1 MADLTPTAGMREEA
15 QRYRDWKAE
24 GRRGGTAVAA
34 RRATQILSGD
44 PLSEPTVITM
54 AAWFARHEVDKQGQG
69 FSPGEDGYPSPGRVA
84 WAAWGGDPGQ
94 RWATAKADTIKAE
107 QEAARMST
115 IETTEAR
122 PYPNEHAARLV
133 SPDGFDRFR
142 RETGAGGEGVDF
154 IYGIKTGEPVVLQAV
169 RFDASRF
176 TAAEAR
182 SWLAEHDYRA
192 ILFEEATGEKAEDGD
207 AVKRDLTGDMTAAQA
222 LLYEALTDVA
232 EEVGEFS
239 QAGAHYMPES
249 PFADKGMVC
258 SNCAFYEGPAAC
270 EIVEGQI
277 APGALCK
284 FWIIPNSLL
293 SPDAQ
298 STAAAPAE
306 APPAE
311 APPAEPAP
319 ASAPRAAAA
328 AQVRTL
334 TGSALRSRL
343 KDGLVQTR
351 ELMAAAPVA
360 DGDLLRFDFSS
371 EQPVDRWFG
380 REVLSHAPGAADL
393 SRLNNGA
400 PFLWNHDRDMVLGR
414 VMSAAIGDNRR
425 GNVTTKWS
433 RNAAAQEKRQDVED
447 GILGKVSFAY
457 EIREAVDMGSD
468 GILITKWQPLEVS
481 LVSIPA
487 DDSVGLK
494 SHGSTRETTTDQIP
508 IVASS
513 VSPQSPATP
522 AIPAMTQETATVTE
536 DATRSAAVAE
546 RERITSINAM
556 CKAHGMPE
564 SLADELISGNRSV
577 ADAQAVVLEKLGK
590 RSRDLQP
597 GGLHVESGALL
608 GMGSSELQR
617 YSVVKLLRTLAD
629 PSNAAYREAAAFE
642 LECSRAAEEKE
653 GRSANGALIPFD
665 WMVAKRDQ
673 TVGSFGKGGAL
684 VGTEL
689 LAGSF
694 IDLLRNQSALMQS
707 GITTLTGLTG
717 NVDIPRKTAASQ
729 HYWVGE
735 DVDVTNSD
743 ATFGLISSTPK
754 TIGVRVPV
762 SRRAL
767 IQTTPDIDTLIRSD
781 MAESLALGVD
791 ASGLYGTGSS
801 GQPLGLASVTGI
813 GSVTLGGGASQ
824 VYPSN
829 LGSGTHDSGDWND
842 YIDLQ
847 AACMAANVN
856 TATSRY
862 IMNAITMAGG
872 MKTLR
877 ASAAGS
883 DYIVSDAGTIGRYP
897 VLMSNQVQ
905 TNDVFF
911 GEFSD
916 LIMAT
921 WSGLDIVVDPY
932 TQSAKGQVIYTVMQ
946 DIDWV
951 CRRAQS
957 FALGS

>member
-24 GRRGGTAVAA
+24 GRSGGTAVAA

-44 PLSEPTVITM
+44 SLSEDTVITM
-54 AAWFARHEVDKQGQG
+54 AAWFARHEVDKRGQG
-69 FSPGEDGYPSPGRVA
+69 FSPGEEGYPSPGRVA

-94 RWATAKADTIKAE
+94 TWATARADTIKAA
-107 QEAARMST
+107 QEAARTAAM
-115 IETTEAR
+115 ETTDER

-154 IYGIKTGEPVVLQAV
+154 IYGIKAGEPVKLQAI
-169 RFDASRF
+169 RFDAARF
-176 TAAEAR
+176 TAAQAR
-182 SWLAEHDYRA
+182 SWLAEHDYQA
-192 ILFEEATGEKAEDGD
+192 ILFEEATGEKAQEGEQE
-207 AVKRDLTGDMTAAQA
+207 KRGLTADMTAQQA
-222 LLYEALTDVA
+222 LLHEALEEIA
-232 EEVGEFS
+232 EETGEFS
-239 QAGAHYMPES
+239 QATAHYMPES

-258 SNCAFYEGPAAC
+258 SNCAFYKGPAAC
-270 EIVEGQI
+270 EIVEGSI

-284 FWIIPNSLL
+284 FWIIPDSLL
-293 SPDAQ
+293 APEAR
-298 STAAAPAE
+298 STAPAAEEAAAPV
-306 APPAE
+306 
-311 APPAEPAP
+311 EPAAP
-319 ASAPRAAAA
+319 VVLASGGSRAAAV
-328 AQVRTL
+328 AQLRTL
-334 TGSALRSRL
+334 TGAALRSRL
-343 KDGLVQTR
+343 GDDLVRTR
-351 ELMAAAPVA
+351 ELPTSAAPVP

-371 EQPVDRWFG
+371 EAPVDRWFG

-400 PFLWNHDRDMVLGR
+400 PFLWNHDRDKVLGR
-414 VMSAAIGDNRR
+414 VMGAEIGANRR
-425 GNVTTKWS
+425 GSVTTKWS
-433 RNAAAQEKRQDVED
+433 RNTTAQEKRQDVED
-447 GILGKVSFAY
+447 EILGKVSFAY
-457 EIREAVDMGSD
+457 EIREAVDMGTD
-468 GILITKWQPLEVS
+468 GVLITKWQPLEVS

-487 DDSVGLK
+487 DDTVGLK
-494 SHGSTRETTTDQIP
+494 SYGDSSSQSVAASVATVAKTTTEPIP
-508 IVASS
+508 SHS
-513 VSPQSPATP
+513 V
-522 AIPAMTQETATVTE
+522 AMTVTAPPE
-536 DATRSAAVAE
+536 DAIRAAQDAE
-546 RERITSINAM
+546 TERITIIQAM
-556 CKAHGMPE
+556 CKTHGMPE
-564 SLADELISGNRSV
+564 SLANELVSNRRSV

-590 RSRDLQP
+590 VSRELQP
-597 GGLHVESGALL
+597 GGLHVESQAMI
-608 GMGSSELQR
+608 GMGSKDLQR
-617 YSVVKLLRTLAD
+617 YSLVKLLRTLAD

-642 LECSRAAEEKE
+642 IELSRAAEAKE
-653 GRSANGALIPFD
+653 GRSANGLLVPFD

-694 IDLLRNQSALMQS
+694 IDLLRNQSALLQS

-735 DVDVTNSD
+735 DVDVTASD

-767 IQTTPDIDTLIRSD
+767 IQTTPDIDTLVRAD

-791 ASGLYGTGSS
+791 ASGLYGTGSN
-801 GQPLGLASVTGI
+801 GQPLGLAFVI
-813 GSVTLGGGASQ
+813 GVAPVTLGGGTSQ
-824 VYPSN
+824 AYPSN
-829 LGSGTHDSGDWND
+829 LGGGTHDSGDWND

-877 ASAAGS
+877 ASAAGANF
-883 DYIVSDAGTIGRYP
+883 IVSDDGTISRYP

-905 TNDVFF
+905 QNDVFF

-916 LIMAT
+916 LVLAT